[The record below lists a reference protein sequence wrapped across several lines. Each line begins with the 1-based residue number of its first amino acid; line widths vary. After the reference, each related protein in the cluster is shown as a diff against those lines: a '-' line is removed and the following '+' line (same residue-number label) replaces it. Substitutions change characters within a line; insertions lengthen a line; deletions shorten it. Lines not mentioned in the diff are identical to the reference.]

1 MASLLQDLLNTE
13 LTEAD
18 VRVLVRSIFE
28 NSLVDPD
35 AKRIPGKSKTLG
47 DAKSLNEFYELV
59 GQAIDNYE
67 KRAGVSAE
75 KKVIYTEEEPDTS
88 SRTET
93 VTFSLMSREPGSFS
107 QGAPL
112 EGKVRNLRPMF
123 REEGDDPENPG
134 YRYMV
139 LGYWYDNVVRL
150 TCWARTNKTANA
162 RAEWLEGLMEE
173 YSWWYKAQGV
183 DRVIFLGRH
192 ADIVV
197 NVDGNKWY
205 GRPIDYFVRTEQLRV
220 FKEKTIEQIVIDYT
234 IKVDV

>member
-1 MASLLQDLLNTE
+1 MASLLQDLLNAE
-13 LTEAD
+13 LVEGD
-18 VRVLVRSIFE
+18 IRVLVREVFE
-28 NSLVDPD
+28 NSLIDPD
-35 AKRIPGKSKTLG
+35 AKKVPVRSKTLG
-47 DAKSLNEFYELV
+47 STKSLNEFYELI

-67 KRAGVSAE
+67 KREGVSAD

-93 VTFSLMSREPGSFS
+93 ITFSLISREPGAFS

-112 EGKVRNLRPMF
+112 EGKIRNLRPMF

-134 YRYMV
+134 YRYIV

-150 TCWARTNKTANA
+150 TCWARTNKAANA
-162 RAEWLEGLMEE
+162 KVEWLEGLMEE

-220 FKEKTIEQIVIDYT
+220 FKEKTIEQIVLDYT
-234 IKVDV
+234 VKTDV